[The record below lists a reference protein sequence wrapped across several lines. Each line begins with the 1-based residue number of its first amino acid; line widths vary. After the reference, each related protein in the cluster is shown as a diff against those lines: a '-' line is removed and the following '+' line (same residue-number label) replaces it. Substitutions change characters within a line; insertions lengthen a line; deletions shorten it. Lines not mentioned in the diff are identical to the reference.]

1 MRQVNWSFWGLRDPV
16 SSGTHAFACLWS
28 IFAALILIR
37 LCRGDRRK
45 QVAVAV
51 FGASLVFLYA
61 ASALY
66 HAVQVP
72 PEKLVYFLNLDHSAI
87 YLLIAGTHTPVFAVL
102 LGRPLRRHLLAVMWG
117 MAAGGVACAWLLPQP
132 PYWLTVGLFI
142 GMGWTG
148 LSAIVPLLRA
158 VRVRDFLWV
167 FYGGLAYTM
176 GAVLDVLNWPVLF
189 PHFVGPHELFH
200 VLVMA
205 GTFCHFVFMVRAVV
219 TYRYCPAPAVVV
231 A

>member
-1 MRQVNWSFWGLRDPV
+1 MGQVNWSFWGLRDPV
-16 SSGTHAFACLWS
+16 SSATHAFAFLWS

-45 QVAVAV
+45 QVALAV
-51 FGASLVFLYA
+51 FGISLVFLYA

-66 HAVQVP
+66 HAVRVP
-72 PEKLVYFLNLDHSAI
+72 PDQLIYFLNLDHSAI

-102 LGRPLRRHLLAVMWG
+102 LRGGLRWRLLAVMWG
-117 MAAGGVACAWLLPQP
+117 MAVGGVACEWLLPRP

-167 FYGGLAYTM
+167 FYGGMAYTS
-176 GAVLDVLNWPVLF
+176 GAVLDLLHWPIVV
-189 PHFVGPHELFH
+189 PHLVGPHELFH
-200 VLVMA
+200 CLVMV
-205 GTFCHFVFMVRAVV
+205 GTFCHFVFMMRSVVTFRSGPATAVV
-219 TYRYCPAPAVVV
+219 A
-231 A
+231 